1 MEPQAQEEI
10 RAGTSGTRERTGK
23 NQEEVGLGEM
33 GNSRRSN
40 EEIEKLLK
48 EVDNHMDNKNL

>member
-10 RAGTSGTRERTGK
+10 RAGTSGAGERTGK
-23 NQEEVGLGEM
+23 NQGVGRGEM

>member
-1 MEPQAQEEI
+1 MESQAREEI
-10 RAGTSGTRERTGK
+10 RAGTSGAREKTGK
-23 NQEEVGLGEM
+23 NQEVGLREM